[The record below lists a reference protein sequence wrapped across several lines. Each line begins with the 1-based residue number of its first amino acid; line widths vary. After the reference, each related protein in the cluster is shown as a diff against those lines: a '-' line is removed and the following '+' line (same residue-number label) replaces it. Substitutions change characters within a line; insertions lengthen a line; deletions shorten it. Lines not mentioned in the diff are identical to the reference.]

1 VSPNLWQALLAVS
14 QSPVDAGWLGI
25 AFALGVVASCVVVR
39 WRADGDAAAAPVED
53 DELAFVEQLVGRAS
67 TPPAAAPRVL
77 ARGASLPPPLPPP
90 LLQRRSCLP
99 RPPEEGLRPP
109 AEAVAS
115 LPGEDQ
121 STVIDL
127 KWSDLLDQLESEV
140 GSHAGSEDVEED
152 RTRSW
157 SRSELLQEL
166 AIDREPPLSTV
177 APLCLAE
184 RPRRAASL
192 RGVDVAAARRRLEH
206 GGRA

>member
-1 VSPNLWQALLAVS
+1 MSPNLWHALVAVS

-25 AFALGVVASCVVVR
+25 AFALGMVASFVVSR
-39 WRADGDAAAAPVED
+39 WRAYGDAAAAPVDD

-67 TPPAAAPRVL
+67 TPAAAPRVL
-77 ARGASLPPPLPPP
+77 ARGASLPPPRPSPS
-90 LLQRRSCLP
+90 LQRRSCVP
-99 RPPEEGLRPP
+99 QHPPEGGLRPP
-109 AEAVAS
+109 AEASV
-115 LPGEDQ
+115 PGEDQ

-127 KWSDLLDQLESEV
+127 KWSDLLEQLESEV
-140 GSHAGSEDVEED
+140 EPHAGSEEVEED

-166 AIDREPPLSTV
+166 AIDREPPPLSTV
-177 APLCLAE
+177 APLYLAE

-192 RGVDVAAARRRLEH
+192 RGVDVAAARRRLED

>member
-25 AFALGVVASCVVVR
+25 AFALGVVASFVVSR
-39 WRADGDAAAAPVED
+39 WRAYGDAAAAPVDD

-77 ARGASLPPPLPPP
+77 ARGASLPPPLPSPS
-90 LLQRRSCLP
+90 LQRRSWLP
-99 RPPEEGLRPP
+99 PPPE
-109 AEAVAS
+109 ADAT

-140 GSHAGSEDVEED
+140 ETHAGSEEAGED

-157 SRSELLQEL
+157 SRSELLEEL